1 MGIGTQATLAV
12 AGPYIQQYLIDKAV
26 PQMAAVLSG
35 MTTDE
40 LAICVVKDV
49 DLSDQL
55 PKYEEPEDLPDLA
68 RPYLR
73 AYIEQAGDSLYAA
86 LLEAT
91 RNALRP
97 THPAHAALLGREKG
111 AAWYRAHMERMR
123 VAILAQ
129 MGA

>member
-1 MGIGTQATLAV
+1 MMGGATTTQNLTWMDGKMVEQAT
-12 AGPYIQQYLIDKAV
+12 PHI
-26 PQMAAVLSG
+26 AAILSG
-35 MTTDE
+35 LSVDE
-40 LAICVVKDV
+40 LAACIVKDA
-49 DLSDQL
+49 DLSDLMPAYQDI
-55 PKYEEPEDLPDLA
+55 PGFA
-68 RPYLR
+68 RGMLR
-73 AYIEQAGDSLYAA
+73 QRLEQAGDAFYNA